1 MFFDASKFFFAF
13 DETIIFVH
21 LSSTWLS
28 SIESGSSCSSIQ
40 RPVSSFISAVNMMG
54 LIYIPISI
62 STPPALNFN
71 QASLTPPF
79 PQYQLTN
86 PTLLNALKGRA
97 SRVRVRCGVGC
108 EMIAWKL
115 GEMRKRKIWGRRDG
129 RWETDVTPLSR
140 HAPPV
145 RPSPSIS
152 QLGCA

>member
-1 MFFDASKFFFAF
+1 M
-13 DETIIFVH
+13 H

-71 QASLTPPF
+71 QASLTLPF

-86 PTLLNALKGRA
+86 PTRLNALKGRA
-97 SRVRVRCGVGC
+97 SIVWVRCGVSC

-115 GEMRKRKIWGRRDG
+115 GEMGKRKIWEGEG

-145 RPSPSIS
+145 RPTPSIS